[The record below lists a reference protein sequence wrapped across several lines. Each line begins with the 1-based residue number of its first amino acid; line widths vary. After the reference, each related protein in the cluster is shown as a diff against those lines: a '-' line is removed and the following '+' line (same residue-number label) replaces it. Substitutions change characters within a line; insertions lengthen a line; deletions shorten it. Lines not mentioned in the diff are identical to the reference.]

1 MLTEVIGRRK
11 GTDGLYRKRKRKL
24 GGNDMA
30 KYIMQRILAM
40 LVTLFI
46 IITIGF
52 MVIRLMPGG
61 IFDDA
66 VDMTYEQRTALE
78 AKYNL
83 DKPIPIQYA
92 MFLKGLV
99 LEGDWGTSLK
109 MYVNVPVWDVIKTKI
124 PVTLY
129 INFFSLIISL
139 PLGIILGIVAAIRKN
154 TMTDYLI
161 SFLVVIFISVPS
173 FIFATLLQYF
183 VAFKAGLF
191 PIIYDATASGWD
203 KFYCLFLPIMALS
216 LGPIARVT
224 AELAET
230 INSDFMLLAKTKGL
244 TERQATINHGIR
256 NSMLPLMNIIVPMFT
271 SIMGGSLVIETI
283 FSIPGMGGIMV
294 KSINAPDYTV
304 TLAAL
309 IFYSGISCD
318 CTHRGSFLRDC

>member
-1 MLTEVIGRRK
+1 
-11 GTDGLYRKRKRKL
+11 
-24 GGNDMA
+24 
-30 KYIMQRILAM
+30 MQRILAM

-224 AELAET
+224 RYL
-230 INSDFMLLAKTKGL
+230 D
-244 TERQATINHGIR
+244 R
-256 NSMLPLMNIIVPMFT
+256 
-271 SIMGGSLVIETI
+271 
-283 FSIPGMGGIMV
+283 
-294 KSINAPDYTV
+294 KSV
-304 TLAAL
+304 V
-309 IFYSGISCD
+309 
-318 CTHRGSFLRDC
+318 

>member
-1 MLTEVIGRRK
+1 MV
-11 GTDGLYRKRKRKL
+11 
-24 GGNDMA
+24 
-30 KYIMQRILAM
+30 KYVMQRILAM
-40 LVTLFI
+40 LLTLFI
-46 IITIGF
+46 IITLGF

-66 VDMTYEQRTALE
+66 VDMTYEQRAALE

-83 DKPIPIQYA
+83 DKPIPVQYA

-99 LEGDWGTSLK
+99 MEGDWGTSLK
-109 MYVNVPVWDVIKTKI
+109 LYINVPVWDIIKTKI

-129 INFFSLIISL
+129 INFFALAISL

-154 TMTDYLI
+154 TMVDYGI

-183 VAFKAGLF
+183 VAFKGGLF
-191 PIIYDATASGWD
+191 PIIYDATSTGFTKLHGLA
-203 KFYCLFLPIMALS
+203 LPIIALS

-224 AELAET
+224 RYLRAELAET
-230 INSDFMLLAKTKGL
+230 INTDFMLLAKTKGL

-256 NSMLPLMNIIVPMFT
+256 NSLLPLANIIIPMFT
-271 SIMGGSLVIETI
+271 GIMGGSLVIETI

-309 IFYSGISCD
+309 IFYTLVSLVTVLVVDLSYGVID
-318 CTHRGSFLRDC
+318 PRVRMGGKK

>member
-1 MLTEVIGRRK
+1 
-11 GTDGLYRKRKRKL
+11 
-24 GGNDMA
+24 MA

-139 PLGIILGIVAAIRKN
+139 PLGIILGIVADDRLSDIVSGRHI
-154 TMTDYLI
+154 YLSSI
-161 SFLVVIFISVPS
+161 LYLRHPASV
-173 FIFATLLQYF
+173 F
-183 VAFKAGLF
+183 
-191 PIIYDATASGWD
+191 
-203 KFYCLFLPIMALS
+203 C
-216 LGPIARVT
+216 
-224 AELAET
+224 
-230 INSDFMLLAKTKGL
+230 
-244 TERQATINHGIR
+244 GI
-256 NSMLPLMNIIVPMFT
+256 
-271 SIMGGSLVIETI
+271 
-283 FSIPGMGGIMV
+283 
-294 KSINAPDYTV
+294 
-304 TLAAL
+304 
-309 IFYSGISCD
+309 
-318 CTHRGSFLRDC
+318 

>member
-11 GTDGLYRKRKRKL
+11 GTDGLYRNRKRKL

-224 AELAET
+224 RYLRAELAE
-230 INSDFMLLAKTKGL
+230 NSG
-244 TERQATINHGIR
+244 EN
-256 NSMLPLMNIIVPMFT
+256 
-271 SIMGGSLVIETI
+271 
-283 FSIPGMGGIMV
+283 
-294 KSINAPDYTV
+294 
-304 TLAAL
+304 
-309 IFYSGISCD
+309 
-318 CTHRGSFLRDC
+318 